1 MTEGLNGPSAFI
13 ISLLQRYDMRF
24 RHVYMIGFTF
34 LAFLM
39 LFVTSPDVG
48 FIDNL
53 PMGAGFVAT
62 VVLMLRA
69 VIYVAILHFSRKALF
84 DYLDMEALHEKAK
97 EEPISAAIA
106 MIAMAIAMVAISML
120 IVAAVG

>member
-1 MTEGLNGPSAFI
+1 
-13 ISLLQRYDMRF
+13 MRF

-34 LAFLM
+34 LTFLM

-48 FIDNL
+48 IIDSL
-53 PMGAGFVAT
+53 PMGAGFIAT

-97 EEPISAAIA
+97 TDPMAAAVAMVAMAIA
-106 MIAMAIAMVAISML
+106 MIAIAML